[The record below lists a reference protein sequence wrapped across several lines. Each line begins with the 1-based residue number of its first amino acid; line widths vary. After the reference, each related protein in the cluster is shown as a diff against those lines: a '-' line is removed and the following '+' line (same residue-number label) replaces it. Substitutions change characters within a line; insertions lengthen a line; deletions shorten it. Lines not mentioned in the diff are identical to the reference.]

1 VFLVQ
6 LAFLFVLDKVLVLCI
21 CFCIYLSSCICGV
34 ARCVCGS
41 VHLLKNKTLI
51 MVIIHA

>member
-1 VFLVQ
+1 MFLVQ

-21 CFCIYLSSCICGV
+21 CFCIYLSCICGV
-34 ARCVCGS
+34 ARRVCVT

-51 MVIIHA
+51 MVIIRA